1 MNSTGR
7 ISKEHFLTVDAE
19 MLASMLNCGRQT
31 AAKIGTDANARIQVG
46 RRVLY
51 SVPAIEK
58 YLDQI
63 RE

>member
-1 MNSTGR
+1 MNFTDR

-19 MLASMLNCGRQT
+19 MLARMLNCGRQT
-31 AAKIGTDANARIQVG
+31 AAKIGADANARIQVG

-51 SVPAIEK
+51 SVSAIEK
-58 YLDQI
+58 YLDQV

>member
-1 MNSTGR
+1 MNSTDL

-19 MLASMLNCGRQT
+19 MLARMLNCGRQT
-31 AAKIGTDANARIQVG
+31 AAKIGADASARIQVG

>member
-19 MLASMLNCGRQT
+19 MLARMLNCGRQT
-31 AAKIGTDANARIQVG
+31 AAKIGADANARIQVG

>member
-1 MNSTGR
+1 M
-7 ISKEHFLTVDAE
+7 TVDAE
-19 MLASMLNCGRQT
+19 MLARMLNCGRQT
-31 AAKIGTDANARIQVG
+31 AAKIGADASARIQVG